1 MGIST
6 ENDLLKINKNE
17 MSKHLQYSDKRRRED
32 RSIDLDTLHDKDK
45 GYLSLARL
53 KKFEM

>member
-1 MGIST
+1 MKCPNIFNTQIRAEGKT
-6 ENDLLKINKNE
+6 D
-17 MSKHLQYSDKRRRED
+17 
-32 RSIDLDTLHDKDK
+32 SIDLDTLHDKDK